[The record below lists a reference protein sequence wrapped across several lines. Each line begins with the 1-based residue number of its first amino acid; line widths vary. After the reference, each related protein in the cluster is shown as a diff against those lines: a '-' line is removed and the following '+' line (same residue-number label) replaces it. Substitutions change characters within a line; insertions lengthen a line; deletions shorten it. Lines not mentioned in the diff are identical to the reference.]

1 MIGMEKSQAWKK
13 FSKTGSVEDYL
24 QFKNC
29 AEAAPAEAK
38 LHENEYRRP
47 GAEGNGY
54 GGK

>member
-1 MIGMEKSQAWKK
+1 MKKEQAWRK

-29 AEAAPAEAK
+29 AEAVPAEAK
-38 LHENEYRRP
+38 LNENEYRRS
-47 GAEGNGY
+47 GAESNRY